1 MKLRPLMVK
10 IFQGMK
16 MMKQFWKKDI
26 DESVFQPAVLAIRE
40 SPPSTPARLVAYT
53 LVVFFLAVFLWSL
66 IGKLDVITVAHG
78 KVIPAGHSKTI
89 QSPESGIV
97 AAILVQEGD
106 IVAKGQLL
114 IQLDDTQLR
123 AESDRLQSEYWTI
136 LALLERNRL
145 LLQLAE
151 SDDVVFSE
159 LNLPDAIPDEIKQRH
174 QAQMEA
180 QHEAFISNLE
190 AKQASLQESIYT
202 LQALRVEQHELEQ
215 QMPIVRRKLESVRAL
230 QEQSLASEHEFLQQE
245 QAWIS
250 LQHRQ
255 KILLQKINALEMT
268 VQRARTEVDA
278 YQQSYRI
285 QLLAE
290 KEKASRKRVEL
301 EQQRIRLHSRLEHM
315 LIRSPVAGRVE
326 RLSLHTVGAVV
337 TAAQEIMSIVP
348 ENGALLIETYVQNKD
363 IGFLRVKQ
371 QATVKV
377 DAYPFTRFGTL
388 QGEVL
393 SISSDAFNAR
403 EQGWLFKMVVEIPHP
418 FLEAQ
423 GRQFRLSPGM
433 SAQVEIRT
441 GERRILDYFLSPFQ
455 VKISESLT
463 ER

>member
-1 MKLRPLMVK
+1 
-10 IFQGMK
+10 
-16 MMKQFWKKDI
+16 
-26 DESVFQPAVLAIRE
+26 
-40 SPPSTPARLVAYT
+40 
-53 LVVFFLAVFLWSL
+53 
-66 IGKLDVITVAHG
+66 
-78 KVIPAGHSKTI
+78 
-89 QSPESGIV
+89 
-97 AAILVQEGD
+97 
-106 IVAKGQLL
+106 
-114 IQLDDTQLR
+114 
-123 AESDRLQSEYWTI
+123 
-136 LALLERNRL
+136 
-145 LLQLAE
+145 
-151 SDDVVFSE
+151 
-159 LNLPDAIPDEIKQRH
+159 
-174 QAQMEA
+174 MET

-190 AKQASLQESIYT
+190 AKQASLQESIYS

-215 QMPIVRRKLESVRAL
+215 QMPIVQRKLESVRAL

-278 YQQSYRI
+278 YRQSYRS

-290 KEKASRKRVEL
+290 KEKASRKLVEL
-301 EQQRIRLHSRLEHM
+301 EQQMIRLQSRLNNM
-315 LIRSPVAGRVE
+315 LIRSPIAGRVE
-326 RLSLHTVGAVV
+326 RLTLHTVGAVV

-403 EQGWLFKMVVEIPHP
+403 EQGWLFKMVVGIPHP

-423 GRQFRLSPGM
+423 GRQFHLSPGM

-455 VKISESLT
+455 IKISESLT

>member
-1 MKLRPLMVK
+1 MGK

-53 LVVFFLAVFLWSL
+53 LIVFFLAALLWSL
-66 IGKLDVITVAHG
+66 IGKLDVIAVAHG

-174 QAQMEA
+174 QAQMET

-202 LQALRVEQHELEQ
+202 LQALRVEQRELEQ
-215 QMPIVRRKLESVRAL
+215 QMPIVQRKLESVRAL

-278 YQQSYRI
+278 YQQSYRS

-301 EQQRIRLHSRLEHM
+301 EQQRIRLHYRLEHM

-326 RLSLHTVGAVV
+326 RLTLHTVGAVV
-337 TAAQEIMSIVP
+337 TAA
-348 ENGALLIETYVQNKD
+348 
-363 IGFLRVKQ
+363 
-371 QATVKV
+371 
-377 DAYPFTRFGTL
+377 
-388 QGEVL
+388 
-393 SISSDAFNAR
+393 
-403 EQGWLFKMVVEIPHP
+403 
-418 FLEAQ
+418 
-423 GRQFRLSPGM
+423 
-433 SAQVEIRT
+433 
-441 GERRILDYFLSPFQ
+441 
-455 VKISESLT
+455 
-463 ER
+463 